1 MPFSGSTSPAP
12 FLPEHFGRRYLEG
25 TVKNIWRQLFRTL
38 PPASRTP
45 RRRPRLAVEQ
55 LEERCTPANLDVNA
69 AGVAQLIADPFELND
84 ITLFLNTAT
93 GRYEFTDNGAPI
105 TVSGA
110 GTGAAD
116 ADVQGAGTNMVTAKS
131 SFLTSITID
140 TGDLADFVTVR
151 STAIPTTV
159 TTTGTGD
166 DNDTVT
172 LGNAGS
178 VQGITGTVHVA
189 NDNALS
195 TLLVNDSADPTGRN
209 VTMSDTTIH
218 GLAPADITY
227 DSTAI
232 GDVGGVPG
240 LTVNAGTGGDTF
252 TVTNTIFNTTTT
264 LNAGAGNDSVTVQ
277 AGAAGSTLNV
287 NGQGGNNNFKV
298 TPSANATFN
307 FDTASVLAYAG
318 NGTVNPTGPNAGTI
332 TAPGVNPVT
341 FTNVTT
347 VLIGPGTLQF
357 NVSSVA
363 VLETGGNVFIA
374 VTRTG
379 GIFGT
384 VSATVSTAGVTAV
397 PGLDFTPVTRTVTFA
412 DGDMVPKVVVIP
424 ILDDG
429 LNEANETFRVTL
441 SAPTGGASLGTPT
454 AATVTIIETPEP
466 PPSVQLQGT
475 TLVVTGTPNDDVI
488 FFRPGAKKGQIQV
501 FTNGEFRGVFVARRI
516 VASGGDG
523 NDFIRVSHRI
533 KVPAFLEGDDGI
545 DVLVGGGGFSFLQG
559 GPGKNLLVPGTGRN
573 VLVGGGP
580 GSGLGIFGSDRP
592 DFIRVSRRAT
602 PVPLLLVVFNGWHFV
617 YPYLQGSTVVVF
629 GREGNDTLI
638 ADASLSGHWQA
649 ILDGGPGNNR
659 LINHAG

>member
-227 DSTAI
+227 DPAAI
-232 GDVGGVPG
+232 GDVGGLPG
-240 LTVNAGTGGDTF
+240 LTVNAGTGSDTF
-252 TVTNTIFNTTTT
+252 TVTNTIFGTTTT
-264 LNAGAGNDSVTVQ
+264 LNAGGGNDSVTVQ

-287 NGQGGNNNFKV
+287 NGQGGDNHFKV

-307 FDTASVLAYAG
+307 FDTASVLVYTAE
-318 NGTVNPTGPNAGTI
+318 GTLNPTGPGAGTI
-332 TAPGVNPVT
+332 TGPGVNPVT

-347 VLIGPGTLQF
+347 VFIGSGTLQF
-357 NVSSVA
+357 SAPTFA
-363 VLETGGNVFIA
+363 VLETGGSAAIT
-374 VTRTG
+374 VTRAG
-379 GIFGT
+379 GVSGA
-384 VSATVSTAGVTAV
+384 VSATFSTGGGTAQ
-397 PGLDFTPVTRTVTFA
+397 PGMDFTPITQTVSFA
-412 DGDMVPKVVVIP
+412 DGDMAPKLVFIP

-429 LNEANETFRVTL
+429 RNEADETLGLAL
-441 SAPTGGASLGTPT
+441 SAPTGGAHLGTPAT
-454 AATVTIIETPEP
+454 ATLTIIEQPEP
-466 PPSVQLQGT
+466 PPSVRLQGK

-488 FFRPGAKKGQIQV
+488 LFLPGAKKGQVRV
-501 FTNGEFRGVFVARRI
+501 FTNGQLRGVFAPRRI

-523 NDFIRVSHRI
+523 NDFIRVSRRV
-533 KVPAFLEGDDGI
+533 KVPAFLDGGP
-545 DVLVGGGGFSFLQG
+545 DNDTLVGGGNFSRLQG
-559 GPGKNLLVPGTGRN
+559 SPGMNQLVPGSGRN
-573 VLVGGGP
+573 VLVGGGA
-580 GSGLGIFGSDRP
+580 GSGVVIFGSAGP
-592 DFIRVSRRAT
+592 DFIRVARRAT
-602 PVPLLLVVFNGWHFV
+602 PVP
-617 YPYLQGSTVVVF
+617 
-629 GREGNDTLI
+629 TLR
-638 ADASLSGHWQA
+638 A
-649 ILDGGPGNNR
+649 
-659 LINHAG
+659 